1 MGVLDFA
8 ASSTAFASLSSE
20 LDARRTQIAQYA
32 IYKAAQ
38 FMSEGNQVSAIKQFK
53 TALAFD
59 NDNAT
64 ALNYL
69 GQIYQAQGKPDEAIK
84 YLQKVVINDKLSADA
99 HKDLGN
105 AYLQAKTYDKAEDEF
120 KLAAGLDPT
129 DQVADYTLGLLYTE
143 TGRYKEAEKQLK
155 KVGQREPNDANV
167 PYSLGIL
174 YDKMGRT
181 KEAVSQLK
189 KALSLKTDFASANY
203 ELGSAYLTLGETDKA
218 KEQLEILYNK
228 GSDLYNDLEF
238 LVNKPQIVTINQD
251 ENVSFNTGLGGGT
264 PIWMLDPVNLSSPGS
279 TMRVAVAIQF
289 SNDMDVKSIMDPS
302 NWDISKGK
310 GTEAGYYNN
319 TLPVTSNE
327 ASIPSRPYSIVYD
340 AKTRTAKVFFIL
352 CQNSSIDI
360 ASGNFGATID
370 PRHLVFKFSGVDS
383 AGRKMETAADQID
396 GYSIWGF

>member
-8 ASSTAFASLSSE
+8 ASSSAFASLTSD

-32 IYKAAQ
+32 IYRAAQ
-38 FMSEGNQVSAIKQFK
+38 YMSEGNQESAIKQFK

-59 NDNAT
+59 SDNAT

-69 GQIYQAQGKPDEAIK
+69 GQIYQSQGKTDEAIK
-84 YLQKVVINDKLSADA
+84 YLQKVVTNDKLSADA

-105 AYLQAKTYDKAEDEF
+105 AYLQAKQYDKAEGEF

-143 TGRYKEAEKQLK
+143 TGRYTEAEKQLK
-155 KVGQREPNDANV
+155 KVGAREPNDANV

-174 YDKMGRT
+174 YNKMGRT
-181 KEAVSQLK
+181 KDAVSQLQ
-189 KALSLKTDFASANY
+189 KALSLKQDFAAANY
-203 ELGSAYLTLGETDKA
+203 ELGSTYMTLGETDKA
-218 KEQLEILYNK
+218 REQLAILYNK
-228 GSDLYNDLEF
+228 GSELYSDLEF
-238 LVNKPQIVTINQD
+238 LVNKPQIVTIQED

-264 PIWMLDPVNLSSPGS
+264 PVWMLDPANLSAPGS

-289 SNDMDVKSIMDPS
+289 SNEMDVKSIMDPS
-302 NWDISKGK
+302 NWEISKGK

-319 TLPVTSNE
+319 MLPVGANE
-327 ASIPSRPYSIVYD
+327 ATIPSRPYSVVYD
-340 AKTRTAKVFFIL
+340 ARTRTAKVFFIL

-360 ASGNFGATID
+360 ANGNFGATID
-370 PRHLVFKFSGVDS
+370 PRHLVFKFSGIDA
-383 AGRKMETAADQID
+383 AGRKMDTAGDQVD